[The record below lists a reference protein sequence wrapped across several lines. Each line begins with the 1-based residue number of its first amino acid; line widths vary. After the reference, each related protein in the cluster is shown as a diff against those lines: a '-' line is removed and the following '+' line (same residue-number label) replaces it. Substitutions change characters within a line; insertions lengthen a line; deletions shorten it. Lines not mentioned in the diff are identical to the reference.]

1 MKKIVLGITCLLFIS
16 QSQAQKFGFQLEAQ
30 GKSIISSTWLINNNI
45 SDKGDEQDYAPGW
58 GTTYGVGING
68 YFKSVGLGVEILGG
82 SHKGAYK
89 GAVGALDYTSEVQLK
104 QFQIPI
110 LLKLRG
116 ESGGYFE
123 IGPQFNVISSA
134 TYTYD
139 DGLINYNKNVKSTYQ
154 NYTSVVMG
162 FGANVQLSKSIPLGL
177 MMGMRLNYGFTD
189 AKGVDAMN
197 VNLSNSLFYPTYEK
211 TMAVSAGLQLGLS
224 YKFN

>member
-1 MKKIVLGITCLLFIS
+1 MKKTIFGIAFLLFVS
-16 QSQAQKFGFQLEAQ
+16 QSQAQKFGLQLEGQ
-30 GKSIISSTWLINNNI
+30 GKSIISSTWLLNNNI
-45 SDKGDEQDYAPGW
+45 SDKGDDQEYAPGW

-68 YFKSVGLGVEILGG
+68 YFNSVGLGVEILGG
-82 SHKGAYK
+82 THKGAYK
-89 GAVGALDYTSEVQLK
+89 GTILGSDYTSEVQLK

-123 IGPQFNVISSA
+123 IGPQFNIISSA
-134 TYTYD
+134 RYTYD
-139 DGLINYNKNVKSTYQ
+139 GMVNSTSDVKSNYE

-189 AKGVDAMN
+189 AKGVDALGF
-197 VNLSNSLFYPTYEK
+197 NLNNSLLYPTYEK